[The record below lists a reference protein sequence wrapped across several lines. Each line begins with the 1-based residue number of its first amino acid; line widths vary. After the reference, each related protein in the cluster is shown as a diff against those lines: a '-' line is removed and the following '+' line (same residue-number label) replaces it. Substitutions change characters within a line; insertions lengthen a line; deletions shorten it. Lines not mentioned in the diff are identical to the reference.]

1 MRRANTARHS
11 HVHLMNFTVSRMPSL
26 RFPFARDTASLYII
40 FCSKRKQNARVFTCQ
55 NDAVKTELVYYKQAS
70 ALYLNGE
77 CAPLFYSLLSSP
89 LISASLTNSS
99 SSKQQPAN
107 CITSTR
113 VNSYSYEKSAELFSQ
128 LKTHPFEEIALKFL
142 QLPEKRPLRLLLSR
156 KMELLLRAADSGAG
170 ASTRAAG
177 GSNAPDARRR
187 AQAEAADTLSA
198 SDRTQLLVWLVWL
211 IELFLNEMA
220 LLRDRSGAP
229 SLPPGVVASAAALAE
244 SAKYTQ
250 IEAEFRKFLASPPIL
265 VRYARA

>member
-1 MRRANTARHS
+1 M
-11 HVHLMNFTVSRMPSL
+11 
-26 RFPFARDTASLYII
+26 
-40 FCSKRKQNARVFTCQ
+40 
-55 NDAVKTELVYYKQAS
+55 KTELVYYKQAS

-77 CAPLFYSLLSSP
+77 CALLFSSLLSSH
-89 LISASLTNSS
+89 LISSQLLSQTVAAQNS
-99 SSKQQPAN
+99 N
-107 CITSTR
+107 LHICITSTR
-113 VNSYSYEKSAELFSQ
+113 VHSYSYEKSAELFSQ

-170 ASTRAAG
+170 PSTRAAG

-250 IEAEFRKFLASPPIL
+250 VEAEFRKFLASPPIL
-265 VRYARA
+265 VRYARAQVAILQRVRFTDRMYEYLMTTVQLVC